1 MPLTEQLSQVN
12 PIQGR
17 NISQGAN
24 RSTESAIS
32 GLSGLVSAVGS
43 ATSRIR
49 QMQSD
54 NERMDLLRNRDE
66 REQET
71 HDLDMA
77 EARREQR
84 QQEVANSYIEERT
97 RIRTANESGT
107 LGGGNGGPAYQLRL
121 RTTMNQFM
129 ADNPGEAEYLDELFT
144 SLGDTGVAFTASETA
159 EARAQAQI
167 SGEAAVVAGINE
179 SALEL
184 GFAELPL
191 SERVR
196 AVSDYRQAESNAR
209 MSIIEIE
216 LAREMRAEDAAQAAA
231 DREIATRNFTTSLS
245 TAMNGGLSAQIA
257 ALGVSV
263 RNQGEDGINQPDVA
277 RGFRE
282 DANILASSIDLA
294 ETNWLEMTGGDP
306 ELAAIVEAQFDSARE
321 DLNRVT
327 AIAGD
332 MTSAQVT
339 DVQRIARAHVG
350 TDPGIQ
356 VFSAMVEAGMPVD
369 NPELVRNFGG
379 HMMRRM
385 FDQVTE
391 AEAEMARIAGGGAL
405 SGDPETYRDGALAA
419 VNSSAEATGL
429 INGVGGTVSP
439 EVGSLLADS
448 LTTQSQYLDRL
459 SAEGGATFDTIRGFS
474 EGMTNPETVQAV
486 RRLLS
491 DPMTAEQGRASATTL
506 RRNLANI
513 LSVEARRVRD
523 GQLTRDGSDGD
534 MRFNASFGRGAVSI
548 DPETGYMRV
557 SRASELLGGSGTGR
571 PTALFAGPGS
581 SQQRLNASLD
591 LAHLQRFASNYNR
604 VLDTLVETD
613 DWSEAGLSSV
623 SEDQRRIAYS
633 RQSPELMA
641 QFVVTAQEQRQA
653 QQAAADQAI
662 IDMAQQGQLNPDGST
677 SPTPVSG
684 RGERDTGV
692 PPGEARDAGTQQ
704 SVVPGQG
711 GSGKG
716 PFNKAGSTLKEEVE
730 SDDEQRIDAEILEL
744 IGFNRAPPNVTAAA
758 LSYTDESNTYVDDRG
773 PGWTVAGTYWPLQ
786 GGSGRT
792 ANTIN
797 RIFEGR
803 SDMFGPG
810 TLTSA
815 RSGSTL
821 AHELVH
827 RLFDVRPVNPDEGFE
842 QAVREYVEYAG
853 GGIPEGFDFARLLR
867 TNSADGLATEQL
879 PHLLRGFVRSPD
891 GIRGF
896 FGVGDSAER
905 FPRPE
910 ITDRPRLTMPSDY
923 DIERA
928 RERGALNP
936 EYDQSRDRERAL
948 RSAVLKNLDRL
959 YLEQMTDADW
969 ERIDRDHP
977 AARETGRGR
986 PTSD

>member
-17 NISQGAN
+17 NISPGMDNSLA
-24 RSTESAIS
+24 S
-32 GLSGLVSAVGS
+32 GLSGLAGLAGAISSAS
-43 ATSRIR
+43 ARGR
-49 QMQSD
+49 A
-54 NERMDLLRNRDE
+54 NRMEEARLEIAQNQDE
-66 REQET
+66 RAQET
-71 HDLDMA
+71 HDLAMA

-84 QQEVANSYIEERT
+84 QQEVANAYIQERA
-97 RIRTANESGT
+97 RLRTANEAGT
-107 LGGGNGGPAYQLRL
+107 LGERPGGSAYQLRL
-121 RTTMNQFM
+121 RSTMNQFY
-129 ADNPGEAEYLDELFT
+129 ADNPGEAEFLDELFT
-144 SLGDTGVAFTASETA
+144 ELGDTGVAFTASETA
-159 EARAQAQI
+159 EAFAQAQI
-167 SGEAAVVAGINE
+167 EGEAAIVEGVNE

-184 GFAELPL
+184 GFAELPW

-196 AVSDYRQAESNAR
+196 AVSDYRQAESSAR
-209 MSIIEIE
+209 MALVEIN

-231 DREIATRNFTTSLS
+231 DREIATRNFTTSLN

-294 ETNWLEMTGGDP
+294 EAKWLEMTGGDP
-306 ELAAIVEAQFDSARE
+306 DLAAIVEAQFDSARE
-321 DLNRVT
+321 ELNRVT
-327 AIAGD
+327 AIAGE
-332 MTSAQVT
+332 MTSAQVA
-339 DVQRIARAHVG
+339 DVQRMARAHVG

-369 NPELVRNFGG
+369 NPQLITAFGG
-379 HMMRRM
+379 SMMRRM
-385 FDQVTE
+385 FEQVTE
-391 AEAEMARIAGGGAL
+391 AEAEMTRLAGGGEL
-405 SGDPETYRDGALAA
+405 SNDPETYRDGAVAA
-419 VNSSAEATGL
+419 VNVSSEATGL
-429 INGVGGTVSP
+429 INGVEGTVSP

-459 SAEGGATFDTIRGFS
+459 SAEGGASFDTIRGFS
-474 EGMTNPETVQAV
+474 EGLTNPETVQAV

-523 GQLTRDGSDGD
+523 GQLTRDGSAGD
-534 MRFNASFGRGAVSI
+534 MRWNASFARGAVSI

-557 SRASELLGGSGTGR
+557 SGASEMLGGSETGR
-571 PTALFAGPGS
+571 PLTLFSGPGS
-581 SQQRLNASLD
+581 NTQRLNASLD

-684 RGERDTGV
+684 RGDRSTGV

-711 GSGKG
+711 TSEASAVSR
-716 PFNKAGSTLKEEVE
+716 NKPAGSDTAKAADRSLN
-730 SDDEQRIDAEILEL
+730 LEPFL
-744 IGFNRAPPNVTAAA
+744 
-758 LSYTDESNTYVDDRG
+758 
-773 PGWTVAGTYWPLQ
+773 
-786 GGSGRT
+786 
-792 ANTIN
+792 
-797 RIFEGR
+797 
-803 SDMFGPG
+803 
-810 TLTSA
+810 
-815 RSGSTL
+815 
-821 AHELVH
+821 
-827 RLFDVRPVNPDEGFE
+827 
-842 QAVREYVEYAG
+842 
-853 GGIPEGFDFARLLR
+853 
-867 TNSADGLATEQL
+867 DGLAQVESSGNPNARSSSSSAAGLFQFTEETWEDMTDRFGLEQYEDPDFRFDEEASREVVRRMTESNFEMLRERLGRDPSDGELYSAHFLGRTGSRRLMTALEENPEQL
-879 PHLLRGFVRSPD
+879 ASDV
-891 GIRGF
+891 
-896 FGVGDSAER
+896 
-905 FPRPE
+905 FPR
-910 ITDRPRLTMPSDY
+910 
-923 DIERA
+923 
-928 RERGALNP
+928 
-936 EYDQSRDRERAL
+936 
-948 RSAVLKNLDRL
+948 
-959 YLEQMTDADW
+959 
-969 ERIDRDHP
+969 
-977 AARETGRGR
+977 AARSN
-986 PTSD
+986 PNVFTSGLTVEGLIDWMEEKFAD